1 MRLLPEGSVLQEV
14 SRLCPATVITMR
26 DTARLRGGIIA
37 RVGHSDHRGDIR
49 KGLFLRFNGQKYD
62 ASTRDKMLALSIV
75 RRLSVTKCPDTIFSY
90 LPVSK
95 ILLAGACL

>member
-49 KGLFLRFNGQKYD
+49 KGLFLSFDGHECD
-62 ASTRDKMLALSIV
+62 DSACD
-75 RRLSVTKCPDTIFSY
+75 
-90 LPVSK
+90 K
-95 ILLAGACL
+95 ILTVVEQEASLRNHKTE